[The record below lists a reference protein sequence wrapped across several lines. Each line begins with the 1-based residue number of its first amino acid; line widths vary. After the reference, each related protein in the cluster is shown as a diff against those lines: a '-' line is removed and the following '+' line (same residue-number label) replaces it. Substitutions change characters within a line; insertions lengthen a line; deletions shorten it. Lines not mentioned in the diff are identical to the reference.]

1 MTILNQCIF
10 QWAVL
15 SESQVTVAKL
25 AALSK
30 KLDWASDYDWD
41 ALGRGCDAQL
51 DRSQAII
58 YSPQFGSSLDS
69 VVSAAKGK
77 LAPE

>member
-1 MTILNQCIF
+1 VTILNQCIF

-25 AALSK
+25 AALDK
-30 KLDWASDYDWD
+30 NFDWAGGYDWD

-58 YSPQFGSSLDS
+58 DSPQFSSSLDS
-69 VVSAAKGK
+69 VLSAAKGK
-77 LAPE
+77 LASE